1 MKQSKPTLFVFAIL
15 ILACALYRVWDNRPA
30 GFAPQIAMALFAGA
44 VIRDR
49 KFAFLVPLVSML
61 ISDAIYEVLFR
72 NGLTDISGFY
82 SGQWINY
89 LLVVSVTLI
98 GFVMNR
104 NKVGSIVVGSLAGV
118 AYYFIASNFAVW
130 IGGGWDINN
139 QPYPKTFEG
148 LMACYTAAIP
158 FLKGS
163 LYATLAFGAI
173 FFGGY
178 ALFTGKSMV
187 RAKA

>member
-1 MKQSKPTLFVFAIL
+1 MKQNKPTYLVFALL
-15 ILACALYRVWDNRPA
+15 ILASALYRVWDNRPL

-49 KFAFLVPLVSML
+49 KFSFLVPLISML

-72 NGLTDISGFY
+72 NGLSDIKGFY
-82 SGQWINY
+82 SGQWLNY
-89 LLVVSVTLI
+89 ALFTSITFI
-98 GFVMNR
+98 GFAIN
-104 NKVGSIVVGSLAGV
+104 NKKIASIFVGSLAGV
-118 AYYFIASNFAVW
+118 AFFFIASNFAVW

-139 QPYPKTFEG
+139 LPYPKTFSG
-148 LMACYTAAIP
+148 LMTCYAEAVP

-163 LYATLAFGAI
+163 LYATLAFGAV

-178 ALFTGKSMV
+178 AFFTRKSLIK
-187 RAKA
+187 AKA

>member
-1 MKQSKPTLFVFAIL
+1 MKQTKPTLFVFAIL
-15 ILACALYRVWDNRPA
+15 ILACALYRVWDSRPA

-49 KFAFLVPLVSML
+49 RFAFLVPLISML
-61 ISDAIYEVLFR
+61 ISDALYEVLYR
-72 NGLTDISGFY
+72 NGLTEIKGFY

-89 LLVVSVTLI
+89 VLIVSVTVI
-98 GFVMNR
+98 GFFMN
-104 NKVGSIVVGSLAGV
+104 KQKAGSIFLGSLAG
-118 AYYFIASNFAVW
+118 AAWYFIASNFAVW

-139 QPYPKTFEG
+139 QPYPKTFSG
-148 LMACYTAAIP
+148 LMTCYTEAIP

-163 LYATLAFGAI
+163 VYATLAFGAV

-178 ALFTGKSMV
+178 ALYQRKQVAT
-187 RAKA
+187 A